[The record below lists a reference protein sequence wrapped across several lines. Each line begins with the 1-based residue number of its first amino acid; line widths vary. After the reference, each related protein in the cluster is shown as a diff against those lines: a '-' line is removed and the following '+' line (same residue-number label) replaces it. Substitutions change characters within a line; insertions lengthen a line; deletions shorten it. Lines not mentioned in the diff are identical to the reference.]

1 MLYQT
6 MDLFKVWDN
15 RKQESPQC
23 SVHISGERRNTG
35 LSQVQVPQAAGE
47 LPLSVVQREPA
58 LSWSCQWFWR
68 SIPQEDCGEL

>member
-23 SVHISGERRNTG
+23 CIHLCGERRNIG
-35 LSQVQVPQAAGE
+35 LSQVQVSQAAGE
-47 LPLSVVQREPA
+47 LTLSVVQRDQ
-58 LSWSCQWFWR
+58 L
-68 SIPQEDCGEL
+68 